1 MSMSKQSSLIYQ
13 GSRISL
19 GTILVSQEGS
29 SKTTLKEIVY
39 HPGAVVI
46 IPITDKGDLVMIEQ
60 YRISIDKKLLELPA
74 GTRENGEDFI
84 QTADR
89 ELSEETKFGANS
101 LTDIG
106 TLYPAPGFCN
116 EEQKVIIA
124 KGLYSRDLPADF
136 GEEISTRIMTISSVI
151 EAIREGSIVDSKT
164 ISALYLAHLHGHID
178 LCLESNRNV

>member
-1 MSMSKQSSLIYQ
+1 MSKHSSLIYQ

-19 GTILVSQEGS
+19 GTVLISQEGS
-29 SKTTLKEIVY
+29 SKTKLKEIVY

-46 IPITDKGDLVMIEQ
+46 IPITDQGDLVMTEQ
-60 YRISIDKKLLELPA
+60 YRISVDRMLLELPA
-74 GTRENGEDFI
+74 GTRENGEDYI

-89 ELSEETKFGANS
+89 ELSEETKFGASS

-124 KGLYSRDLPADF
+124 KNLYKRDLPADF
-136 GEEISTRIMTISSVI
+136 GEEIRTCIMTIAAVV
-151 EAIREGSIVDSKT
+151 EAIRLGVIVDSKT
-164 ISALYLAHLHGHID
+164 ISALYLAHLHGYLD
-178 LCLESNRNV
+178 LKVEPPQNV